1 MLSRMQRGRRPRY
14 HPSPCIIPPF
24 GIKISNETKPSLPP
38 PLLLSLQM
46 SCGTSQERGQE
57 ERNRQR
63 EESPLPFSSAC
74 NVSGLPSHS
83 PSTEK
88 LGTRSSL
95 GGGFV
100 SGSWMKSLLVEGRLW
115 GGWPSA
121 PSATPRHFPWPR
133 GVWKHETITQ
143 QSRGLSTCPP
153 WTWRSRGV
161 ASIEETFFFL
171 LLWRAFNTGF
181 PWGRRGGWSERWWG
195 VDWRVIGGRDR

>member
-1 MLSRMQRGRRPRY
+1 
-14 HPSPCIIPPF
+14 
-24 GIKISNETKPSLPP
+24 
-38 PLLLSLQM
+38 M

-153 WTWRSRGV
+153 WTRRSRGV
-161 ASIEETFFFL
+161 ASIEETFFSCCCGARL
-171 LLWRAFNTGF
+171 IRGSHGGGGEGDRKGGEALI
-181 PWGRRGGWSERWWG
+181 GGWLEGGIVKVNEVLGRG
-195 VDWRVIGGRDR
+195 VQSFF